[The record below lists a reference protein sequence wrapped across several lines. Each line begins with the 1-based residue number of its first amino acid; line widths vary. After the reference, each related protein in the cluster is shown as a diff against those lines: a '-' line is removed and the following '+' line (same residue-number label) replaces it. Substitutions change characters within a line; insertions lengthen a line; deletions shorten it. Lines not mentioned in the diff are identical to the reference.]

1 MAIDSEKQVSSSDS
15 TIVRIVD
22 NIKKSECDTW
32 NYRGL
37 ELSNDMLV
45 VLISHPNI
53 DKAAAA
59 LDVSIGSLADSRDV
73 PGIAHFLEHM
83 LFMGS
88 SKYPGENEYAKLIEG
103 NGGYSNAFTSGD
115 HTNYYF
121 DINPSLLPDALDIFS
136 QFFISPLFAASSTD
150 RELEAVNSEYEGNLF
165 KDIWRIAQLE
175 KSTSDPEHPYSGF
188 SIGNSESLR
197 TTPKQRGINIRE
209 VLLDFYKAQYSSNRM
224 SLAVLG
230 NQSLDELQSLVI
242 KSFKDV
248 PNNKLQKPKYSP
260 DPYGEKNRKTI
271 CYVVPVKENRRL
283 TINWVIPDNKELYY
297 CNPESYL
304 SHLIGHEG
312 DGSLLSYLKQLGLA
326 IELASGDKNSAPGF
340 NFFTVDLEL
349 TIDGLNR
356 WEQVIYI
363 VYQYLAMIRKE
374 GPKEWIFNECKNL
387 NAMHFQ
393 FREKERP
400 DDFVSNLAGRIR
412 DYPLTECLSGEYE
425 MREFRPD
432 LINEV
437 LNEYLIPSKM
447 RVFLASKEFVS
458 IATEKEKWFGTQYK
472 KEYLPDALIQKCE
485 TYEIIPELHLPK
497 PNEFIPTDF
506 HLFSKEKSS
515 IRPQLP
521 IKIKENELYRLYY
534 ADDSFYKLPK
544 TYLYFEFRNPLG
556 NVDPIHFNLNTLY
569 VELIEDSLT
578 EVAYPAQLGGLQYE
592 LTAINYG
599 IQLTLYGYNHKIK
612 ELLDTII
619 DRMVHPK
626 LDSQRFGNIKEKVK
640 RALQNFRRDV
650 PYQMA
655 HFGVTYLTAEHQ
667 WNKDELLSCI
677 DGITMNDLES
687 FIPQMLTRFYTD
699 SLMYGNLTKNQAIE
713 YMTSVE
719 QKFQEKRFYQPLFPG
734 MWFNQRE
741 LILPDGCNYAYT
753 MLNDAHKLHAIEVYL
768 QCFQQTFENN
778 ALLELFCHLV
788 DEPCF
793 DQLRTKEQLGY
804 VVSAGT
810 RRSRGVQGFRVIV
823 QSARE
828 PDYINQRIELF
839 IDSIKEYIS
848 TMPDELFKK
857 QREGYMV
864 KKVEVPKKMHS
875 QGNKFWN
882 EITNHQFCFDR
893 PQLEV
898 EIIKTLERNDLLRF
912 YDHYISPH
920 SIYRRKLALHVNPS
934 PLALQQ
940 ANDET
945 NTNEN
950 EDELDAMNDVELL
963 SNADEERTQ
972 TEVTVPVDLNHEAI
986 KLIELPIIID
996 NLVEKKSTELEQSLP
1011 KKELNLPK
1019 VEWIDNIHMWKSKL
1033 SCYPLAQAYDKIDVP
1048 VLCKL

>member
-22 NIKKSECDTW
+22 NIKKSDCDPW

-37 ELSNDMLV
+37 ELANGMLV

-59 LDVSIGSLADSRDV
+59 LDVTIGSLADTRDV

-88 SKYPGENEYAKLIEG
+88 SKYPGENEYSKLIEG

-121 DINPSLLPDALDIFS
+121 DINPSLLPNALDVFA

-165 KDIWRIAQLE
+165 KDPWRIAQLE
-175 KSTSDPEHPYSGF
+175 KSTSDIEHPYSGF
-188 SIGNSESLR
+188 SIGNTESLR
-197 TTPKQRGINIRE
+197 ITPKQRGIDIRE
-209 VLLDFYKAQYSSNRM
+209 VLLDFYRTQYSSNRM

-242 KSFKDV
+242 NSFKDV
-248 PNNKLQKPKYSP
+248 PNKKLKKPKYSP

-271 CYVVPVKENRRL
+271 CYVVPVKENRHL
-283 TINWVIPDNKELYY
+283 SINWVIPDHRELYY

-312 DGSLLSYLKQLGLA
+312 DGSVLSYLKQLGLA
-326 IELASGDKNSAPGF
+326 TELSAGDKNSAPGF
-340 NFFTVDLEL
+340 NFFTVDMEL
-349 TIDGLNR
+349 TIEGLNR

-363 VYQYLAMIRKE
+363 VYQYFAMLRKE
-374 GPKEWIFNECKNL
+374 GPKEWIFDECKNI
-387 NAMHFQ
+387 NEMQFQ

-400 DDFVSNLAGRIR
+400 DDFVSNVAGRIR
-412 DYPLTECLSGEYE
+412 DYPLTECLSGCYE

-447 RVFLASKEFVS
+447 RVFLASKEFES

-472 KEYLPDALIQKCE
+472 KEHLPNEFIQKCE
-485 TYEIIPELHLPK
+485 TCEIISELHLPK

-506 HLFSKEKSS
+506 HLFSKEKNS

-521 IKIKENELYRLYY
+521 IKIKENEYYRLYY
-534 ADDSFYKLPK
+534 ADDSFYNLPRA
-544 TYLYFEFRNPLG
+544 YLYFEFRNPLG
-556 NVDPIHFNLNTLY
+556 YVDPIHFNMSTLY
-569 VELIEDSLT
+569 VELVEDSLT
-578 EVAYPAQLGGLQYE
+578 EFVYPAQLGGLQHE
-592 LTAINYG
+592 LSAVNCG
-599 IQLTLYGYNHKIK
+599 FQLSIYGYNHKIK
-612 ELLDTII
+612 QLLDTII
-619 DRMVHPK
+619 DRMVNIK
-626 LDSQRFGNIKEKVK
+626 LDAQRFGNIKEKVK

-655 HFGVTYLTAEHQ
+655 HFGVTYLTADHQ

-677 DGITMNDLES
+677 DGITMYDVES
-687 FIPQMLTRFYTD
+687 FIPRMLNRFYTD
-699 SLMYGNLTKNQAIE
+699 SLMYGNLTQNQAIE
-713 YMTSVE
+713 YMTLVE
-719 QKFQEKRFYQPLFPG
+719 QKFQEKRFYQPLFPS

-741 LILPDGCNYAYT
+741 LILPEGCNYAYT
-753 MLNDAHKLHAIEVYL
+753 MLNDAHQLHAIEIYL
-768 QCFQQTFENN
+768 QCFQQTLENN

-793 DQLRTKEQLGY
+793 NQLRTKEQLGY
-804 VVSAGT
+804 IVSAGA

-828 PDYINQRIELF
+828 LDYVNQRIELF
-839 IDSIKEYIS
+839 IDSMREYIHK
-848 TMPDELFKK
+848 MPDELFKV
-857 QREGYMV
+857 QREGFMV
-864 KKVEVPKKMHS
+864 KKVEVPKKMQS

-882 EITNHQFCFDR
+882 EITNHQFCFNR

-898 EIIKTLERNDLLRF
+898 EIVKNFERNDLLRF

-934 PLALQQ
+934 LLAFKKPI
-940 ANDET
+940 AEIIAEEKNDEL
-945 NTNEN
+945 NTMI
-950 EDELDAMNDVELL
+950 DKELVLNDG
-963 SNADEERTQ
+963 EERIQAGTSI
-972 TEVTVPVDLNHEAI
+972 TADIDHEAI
-986 KLIELPIIID
+986 KLTEQPVIID
-996 NLVEKKSTELEQSLP
+996 DLIDKHLQETEQNLST
-1011 KKELNLPK
+1011 KEIKLPK
-1019 VEWIDNIHMWKSKL
+1019 VEWIDNIPIWKSKL
-1033 SCYPLAQAYDKIDVP
+1033 SCYPVAPSYDKIDVP